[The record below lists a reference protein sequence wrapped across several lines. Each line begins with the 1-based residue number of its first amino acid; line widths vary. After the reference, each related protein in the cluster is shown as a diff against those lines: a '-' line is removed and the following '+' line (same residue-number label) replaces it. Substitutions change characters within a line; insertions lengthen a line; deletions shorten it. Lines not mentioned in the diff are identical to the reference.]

1 MALLHRSR
9 ADGRDAFSKIAAFRA
24 GEPSPS
30 VPNPSGLSAISR
42 FLVSNGY
49 VPDSGSFRSSAAQ
62 DDDEDSKSDRV
73 SSPPT
78 PDLIMDDGT
87 SEFSF
92 NSAPTARPVTH
103 LDEREGSAPYVFPQ
117 EGANRERSAPA
128 YPGHRSLD
136 KDSEATAGSQQR
148 RTSVVGI
155 DHGDEIAA
163 LRLEVAQL
171 HKTFL
176 EATGSQG
183 LRKDGG
189 VKEEPQDD
197 VPPLDMMT
205 DEGIR
210 VASLEERLAQ
220 VEERMD
226 KMHHTM
232 LPNLM
237 ARVGRL
243 EQVTEDLAAQAG
255 EAAKVKEVFR
265 GLKEAFVAV
274 GDI

>member
-1 MALLHRSR
+1 M
-9 ADGRDAFSKIAAFRA
+9 AAFRA
-24 GEPSPS
+24 GGEPSPS

-42 FLVSNGY
+42 SLVSNGY
-49 VPDSGSFRSSAAQ
+49 VPDSGSSRSSAAE

-73 SSPPT
+73 PSPPT

-92 NSAPTARPVTH
+92 NSAAPTACPVTD

-128 YPGHRSLD
+128 YPGHRSSD
-136 KDSEATAGSQQR
+136 KDSEAMAGSQQR
-148 RTSVVGI
+148 RTSSVEQGE
-155 DHGDEIAA
+155 HGDEIAA

-183 LRKDGG
+183 LRKDEG
-189 VKEEPQDD
+189 VKEEPQDA
-197 VPPLDMMT
+197 PLDMTT
-205 DEGIR
+205 DERIR
-210 VASLEERLAQ
+210 VARLEKRLAQ
-220 VEERMD
+220 VEGRMD

-232 LPNLM
+232 VPNLR

-243 EQVTEDLAAQAG
+243 EQVTEDLASRAGEGCAG

-274 GDI
+274 GDIGDI